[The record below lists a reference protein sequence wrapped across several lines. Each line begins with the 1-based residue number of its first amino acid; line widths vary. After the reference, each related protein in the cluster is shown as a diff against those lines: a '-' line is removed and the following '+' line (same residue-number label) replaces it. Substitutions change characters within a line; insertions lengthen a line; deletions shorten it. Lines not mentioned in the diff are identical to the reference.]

1 MQIITTNDIF
11 DVLEKNYEKLL
22 NGDEP
27 ENILFL
33 GSEGYGRSSVIRK
46 WANHHEKDFVLYFMG
61 YPGPLHEEK
70 NGVLIRQVPEQ
81 YVYADNQ
88 FNENEK
94 RVFFYQR
101 LNWGRSTTGDEELI
115 KVLRDPEYS
124 TLFKTYNMKNRLF
137 TVATAFSEDSGNT
150 LLELSPELLSLFKC
164 YLVKPD
170 FRQTLLHLKEEYE
183 DKIKFFEEENDIKW
197 VDKEKTRLAIIE
209 ELLNLQ
215 GDIIFNNEFTPAK
228 LAMVLSSANSTDH
241 FVKKIE
247 SQLAKNEQNKLII
260 DTIKQHLNKK
270 D

>member
-11 DVLEKNYEKLL
+11 DILEKNYEKFL

-70 NGVLIRQVPEQ
+70 NGVLIRKVPEQ

-124 TLFKTYNMKNRLF
+124 TLSKTYNMKNRLF
-137 TVATAFSEDSGNT
+137 SVATAFSEDSGNT

-164 YLVKPD
+164 YLVMPD
-170 FRQTLLHLKEEYE
+170 FRQTLLHLKEKYE
-183 DKIKFFEEENDIKW
+183 DNIKLFQEENDVKW
-197 VDKEKTRLAIIE
+197 AEKEKARLAIIE
-209 ELLNLQ
+209 KLLNLQ
-215 GDIIFNNEFTPAK
+215 GDIIFNNEFTPAT
-228 LAMVLSSANSTDH
+228 LALILLTVDTADDFVEDLERQLS
-241 FVKKIE
+241 
-247 SQLAKNEQNKLII
+247 KNEQNEQII
-260 DTIKQHLNKK
+260 DMIKHHLKK
-270 D
+270 ND

>member
-11 DVLEKNYEKLL
+11 DILEKNYEKLL

-27 ENILFL
+27 ENIMFL

-70 NGVLIRQVPEQ
+70 NGVLIRKVPKQ

-101 LNWGRSTTGDEELI
+101 LNWGRSTAGDEELI
-115 KVLRDPEYS
+115 KVLKDPEYS
-124 TLFKTYNMKNRLF
+124 TLSKTYNMKNRLF
-137 TVATAFSEDSGNT
+137 SVATAFSEDSGNT
-150 LLELSPELLSLFKC
+150 LLELLPELLSLFKC

-183 DKIKFFEEENDIKW
+183 YHIKFFEERKDIER
-197 VDKEKTRLAIIE
+197 VDKQKTRLAIIE

-215 GDIIFNNEFTPAK
+215 GDINFNNEFTPAK
-228 LAMVLSSANSTDH
+228 LTMCLSFSNTADEL
-241 FVKKIE
+241 VEDIE
-247 SQLAKNEQNKLII
+247 SQLSKNEQNELII
-260 DTIKQHLNKK
+260 DTIRHCLEK
-270 D
+270 